1 MKRDKLLFRL
11 SCIAFAISP
20 LSLLLKFAADYK
32 GDAVAV
38 TFAVLTGVL
47 FYSGLILGIVFLV
60 LVNISRKRSKA
71 NANGRF
77 KEGGIGLLR
86 FFSNRTAMIFDTA
99 MIILFI
105 LTVLSAINEDIRERF
120 TIVLASFLLM
130 TVYMHSMF
138 NGMNYKYIKS
148 L

>member
-11 SCIAFAISP
+11 SCVAFAVSP
-20 LSLLLKFAADYK
+20 LSLLLKFLADYK
-32 GDAVAV
+32 GDSIAVM
-38 TFAVLTGVL
+38 FAVLTGVL
-47 FYSGLILGIVFLV
+47 FYGGLIFGIVFLI
-60 LVNISRKRSKA
+60 LVNLGRKRAAKTA
-71 NANGRF
+71 DGKI
-77 KEGGIGLLR
+77 KESGVGVLR
-86 FFSNRTAMIFDTA
+86 FFSNRTAIVFDVA
-99 MIILFI
+99 MVVLFI
-105 LTVLSAINEDIRERF
+105 LTVLSAVNEDIRERF